1 LFDWPLWPIAA
12 TKQTEHLGRSNLNE
26 IIGKCNTLETVTY
39 FQKSLFFT
47 IAKNKTINE
56 KDFVIA
62 VISSSF
68 SNQIYDVV

>member
-1 LFDWPLWPIAA
+1 M
-12 TKQTEHLGRSNLNE
+12 GRSNLNE

-39 FQKSLFFT
+39 FQKSLFFD
-47 IAKNKTINE
+47 IAKNKTINK